1 VHYII
6 AYLNLV
12 PLLILHLIKA
22 SVLCKLKKNL
32 HDDCCNSM
40 SVDISKYIT
49 ETFVYV
55 LCLYS
60 EPVDNLQVS
69 VFWYLCNTVVVFVM
83 VLCFK

>member
-1 VHYII
+1 MHYII

-12 PLLILHLIKA
+12 PVLILHLIKA

-69 VFWYLCNTVVVFVM
+69 WYLQYCSSICDGAMF
-83 VLCFK
+83 